1 MTFTPPPR
9 STVFRFLIFSPCT
22 VSGSFC
28 VLGSG
33 FFYLGCFWCFLRL
46 VISVFLLQWF
56 WCFLNLKVR
65 VWGVPCLTGLGSLVP
80 ALLFFWRPTD
90 SPRSVLGRGGPCC
103 LFAFFFLRPADPLHS
118 VLGQGL
124 GNRATKLRHGT
135 VGFSCSFLLSSCRRP
150 PQLRA
155 GGRPGQSGYSW
166 CGTGLYVLSSFFC
179 DARYFVLS
187 LLCVFS

>member
-1 MTFTPPPR
+1 ML
-9 STVFRFLIFSPCT
+9 SASCDQCFSPS
-22 VSGSFC
+22 V
-28 VLGSG
+28 VL
-33 FFYLGCFWCFLRL
+33 
-46 VISVFLLQWF
+46 VFSESEGQ
-56 WCFLNLKVR
+56 
-65 VWGVPCLTGLGSLVP
+65 GLGRSLSDWAGQFSSCVAFFFGVLPILP
-80 ALLFFWRPTD
+80 AQCWA
-90 SPRSVLGRGGPCC
+90 RGGPCC